1 MRSAFIGL
9 ILPLTLWAATPVPLH
24 FEPNR
29 GQGNAAV
36 QYLAPVRNA
45 VVSLT
50 ATGLAFNGA
59 VTLEFEG
66 SNSSFAWSP
75 AAPAAGTTSYIQGR
89 DPSHW
94 LRDIPHY
101 ARMERKAIYPGI
113 DLVLYGTEGRLE
125 YDFLVAPGA
134 DPARIRMRFNGVRG
148 LKIAGNGDLLV
159 DTAAGELIQ
168 RKPHVYQSQTVDG
181 RYRILGGGRVAFEVG
196 SYDRSHPLTIDP
208 VLESAVLLGGSADDR
223 VAFADPRVAIVGS
236 TASAD
241 FPGLAVAPHR
251 GIDIF
256 AYFPERQS
264 TFIIGGSGDDI
275 VTCASAGNTVGPG
288 SSLVIGGY
296 TNSRDFPLPLFNGYN
311 IPVQSQYGGGAW
323 DGFVIVTSTSYYNPY
338 VSTYVGGSGD
348 DRVLA
353 ADLGTGL
360 YGAIGVAGSTTSR
373 DFPLTHAWQ
382 STPAG
387 GTDGFVTLL
396 NINGL
401 VASSYLGGSDD
412 DRALAVAI
420 AGDSDFYVAG
430 ETRSADWSPGTVT
443 WNGSRNGPSDGFL
456 LRLHRTSPAASYTI
470 AGAALYGGSGEDAIS
485 QLATM
490 PNGSLAAAGVT
501 HSADFSAAGAPV
513 TGSLS
518 GDSDAFMV
526 KTSAD
531 LNTVSFGVLIGGAGA
546 EEASSLA
553 TNGFNE
559 LLLAGWTSST
569 DFPLNHSLQT
579 QYGGGA
585 SDGFLY
591 HVDSAGQVIF
601 SSYYGGSGADRITW
615 AAFGD
620 DQRIFIGGVSD
631 STDLPLPA
639 GATDVNA
646 GRTDGFYGALTVSA
660 IRADGITV
668 GKDLAAS
675 AYARLGDSKNYIG
688 VPLTITS
695 ADPASVLL
703 ASRADEPGQATLT
716 TSIRAAFAD
725 LAGRSFLVYCLTGS
739 ASVPL
744 TLSAPGYPAHTITV
758 RCVPSALY
766 VGTEIAVHSDGSGV
780 ATGALNVYTAAF
792 DPDTGL
798 LLQAQN
804 PRGGMDAVRVDALSS
819 NTDLLTLDQSSIA
832 FDGFS
837 ALVVGPN
844 VYSVPTLRFST
855 HALGSADLVLST
867 NSGFP
872 FAPSNRVRVR
882 STGPALTLYI
892 PPLAKDMVDVLY
904 ANFTPTPKSAP
915 TVTLTS
921 SDPAKLRITLDSYQS
936 GSAAAST
943 PCDSFGCRMYAEVL
957 DSSGPVS
964 ITLSAPGSD
973 PVTFPVAL
981 NDATAGFYD
990 ANPRPLIS
998 WAMPSSGS
1006 PLNAYIR
1013 INANPSATLSI
1024 ASPVPKL
1031 RAGARPLTVNVT
1043 NSDST
1048 VAAAGETSFTI
1059 LPGQDLLLGP
1069 ISIAPKKDG
1078 NTSFSLSFGSTAVI
1092 PKINPLAVQVYGTQW
1107 TLGPLTV
1114 GKDLQA
1120 ALAVTI
1126 PGPYT
1131 STPPPLT
1138 IASADP
1144 SRLLFSTDPLQ
1155 SGQASLTVRSE
1166 SNYSTIYVQALA
1178 GSGDVEVTASIPGGA
1193 SGKGTVHLVPSG
1205 FAWTAESITTAL
1217 NQNPAPAIVAYALDP
1232 ANLAPLASQLP
1243 RGGLDGAIAL
1253 HNSNAATA
1261 AVAPDTISLQL
1272 FPKHLPLRQGRASRL
1287 RRWRLETRRSISCSR
1302 PDS

>member
-1 MRSAFIGL
+1 MAAAHPTAFS
-9 ILPLTLWAATPVPLH
+9 TMWT
-24 FEPNR
+24 
-29 GQGNAAV
+29 
-36 QYLAPVRNA
+36 
-45 VVSLT
+45 
-50 ATGLAFNGA
+50 
-59 VTLEFEG
+59 
-66 SNSSFAWSP
+66 
-75 AAPAAGTTSYIQGR
+75 APA
-89 DPSHW
+89 
-94 LRDIPHY
+94 
-101 ARMERKAIYPGI
+101 
-113 DLVLYGTEGRLE
+113 RL
-125 YDFLVAPGA
+125 
-134 DPARIRMRFNGVRG
+134 
-148 LKIAGNGDLLV
+148 
-159 DTAAGELIQ
+159 
-168 RKPHVYQSQTVDG
+168 
-181 RYRILGGGRVAFEVG
+181 
-196 SYDRSHPLTIDP
+196 
-208 VLESAVLLGGSADDR
+208 
-223 VAFADPRVAIVGS
+223 
-236 TASAD
+236 
-241 FPGLAVAPHR
+241 
-251 GIDIF
+251 
-256 AYFPERQS
+256 
-264 TFIIGGSGDDI
+264 
-275 VTCASAGNTVGPG
+275 
-288 SSLVIGGY
+288 
-296 TNSRDFPLPLFNGYN
+296 
-311 IPVQSQYGGGAW
+311 
-323 DGFVIVTSTSYYNPY
+323 
-338 VSTYVGGSGD
+338 
-348 DRVLA
+348 
-353 ADLGTGL
+353 
-360 YGAIGVAGSTTSR
+360 
-373 DFPLTHAWQ
+373 
-382 STPAG
+382 
-387 GTDGFVTLL
+387 
-396 NINGL
+396 
-401 VASSYLGGSDD
+401 
-412 DRALAVAI
+412 
-420 AGDSDFYVAG
+420 
-430 ETRSADWSPGTVT
+430 
-443 WNGSRNGPSDGFL
+443 
-456 LRLHRTSPAASYTI
+456 
-470 AGAALYGGSGEDAIS
+470 
-485 QLATM
+485 
-490 PNGSLAAAGVT
+490 
-501 HSADFSAAGAPV
+501 
-513 TGSLS
+513 
-518 GDSDAFMV
+518 
-526 KTSAD
+526 
-531 LNTVSFGVLIGGAGA
+531 
-546 EEASSLA
+546 
-553 TNGFNE
+553 
-559 LLLAGWTSST
+559 
-569 DFPLNHSLQT
+569 
-579 QYGGGA
+579 
-585 SDGFLY
+585 
-591 HVDSAGQVIF
+591 IF
-601 SSYYGGSGADRITW
+601 STYYGGSGADRITW
-615 AAFGD
+615 AGFGD

-646 GRTDGFYGALTVSA
+646 GGTDGFYGALTVSA

-716 TSIRAAFAD
+716 TSLRAAFAD
-725 LAGRSFLVYCLTGS
+725 LSGRSFLVYCLTGS

-744 TLSAPGYPAHTITV
+744 TLSAPGYPARTMTV

-780 ATGALNVYTAAF
+780 ATGDPQCLYRGLRSRHRPVAAGAESARRHGRGSRGCREF
-792 DPDTGL
+792 QHRSSDPRSKLDHL
-798 LLQAQN
+798 
-804 PRGGMDAVRVDALSS
+804 RRVLP
-819 NTDLLTLDQSSIA
+819 
-832 FDGFS
+832 
-837 ALVVGPN
+837 LVVGPN

-904 ANFTPTPKSAP
+904 ANFTPAPKSAP

-943 PCDSFGCRMYAEVL
+943 PCDSFGCRIYAEVL

-981 NDATAGFYD
+981 NDAAAGFYD

-1078 NTSFSLSFGSTAVI
+1078 NTLFSLSFGSTAVI

-1155 SGQASLTVRSE
+1155 PGQASLTVRSE

-1178 GSGDVEVTASIPGGA
+1178 GSGDVEVTASIPGGV

-1217 NQNPAPAIVAYALDP
+1217 NQSPATAIVAYALDP

-1261 AVAPDTISLQL
+1261 AVAPDTISIAALSQAPATTPGASVKITPL
-1272 FPKHLPLRQGRASRL
+1272 APGDTQIDFVQPPGFVAPAGRHGLRIKVAKPAIVLPNLLVGRNMQTSFSPTFTGRTPTRL
-1287 RRWRLETRRSISCSR
+1287 HCR
-1302 PDS
+1302 P